1 MAQDIGLLLRG
12 LGAAFSQQVPQ
23 FRQEMAQEQE
33 LARQQQALAEQQ
45 RQRQRQTKME
55 DYEFKQQVEAAGY
68 QDGLALANYLMSG
81 NLEAGLNLLENRMQ
95 TMKEL
100 EQELGINFSN
110 DPTASIY
117 EDVRRS
123 ITGDPEALRRAQTRT
138 ALVVAEGFD
147 KGLIKLPEAAKGVVV
162 NGRLVNQATGEV
174 MYESPAEAAAQAQDE
189 YSPGITRYRNG
200 VAVQY
205 SRQGNVRVVDEQGRA
220 VSGPDAQ
227 AAIQRGIDSGIAE
240 AGQVAISQAQG
251 KGASERA
258 QGIINAGVDAVSQ
271 FPVITRT
278 LDLLKEAK
286 TGGFAGAGIRARS
299 LFGVEGAD
307 EGELSYNL
315 SMNVLQQLRP
325 IFGSAFTAGEGQR
338 LERIEASIGRN
349 TDTNIRLLNQAL
361 SVAKTSV
368 EKALDRAEEA
378 NDSSTV
384 RELSNAISML
394 ESWSTGELTMPAEW
408 TQMGGTKE
416 AWDRLPDADKREFI
430 GGK

>member
-12 LGAAFSQQVPQ
+12 LGASFSQQVPQ
-23 FRQEMAQEQE
+23 FRQEMAQEQA
-33 LARQQQALAEQQ
+33 LARQQQLLAEQQ
-45 RQRQRQTKME
+45 SQRQRQAQIQDVE
-55 DYEFKQQVEAAGY
+55 LQQKVRAAGY
-68 QDGLALANYLMSG
+68 QDAFALG
-81 NLEAGLNLLENRMQ
+81 NLLKGNNIEAGLGLLEDRLN
-95 TMKEL
+95 TI
-100 EQELGINFSN
+100 EQLGINLSG
-110 DPTASIY
+110 DPTMMIY
-117 EDVRRS
+117 EDLKLAA
-123 ITGDPEALRRAQTRT
+123 TGDAEALRRAQMRT
-138 ALVVAEGFD
+138 ALAVAEGID
-147 KGLIKLPEAAKGVVV
+147 RGELQLPETAKGVVV
-162 NGRLVNQATGEV
+162 DRRLVNPATGEV
-174 MYESPAEAAAQAQDE
+174 MYEPPAEAAAQAQDE

-220 VSGPDAQ
+220 VVGPDAQ

-258 QGIINAGVDAVSQ
+258 QGIINAGVDAISQ

-315 SMNVLQQLRP
+315 SMNVLQQLKP

-361 SVAKTSV
+361 SVAKTSA

-394 ESWSTGELTMPAEW
+394 DSWSSGELTMPAEW